1 MHRCFREVNAQQTQR
16 HDTCSHVYRYRVK
29 FHSKKSN
36 DKEQNSIVSNPIS
49 IAISPKV
56 QKKKKKRIESSSKEL
71 RFRVKVST
79 RTEILHCPNS
89 LQFPCR
95 RFSLSLRLT
104 GETASWPLG
113 EKRKY
118 RGTRKEERGKKKRK
132 EERKKIKKRAV
143 ERRIYFHGV

>member
-1 MHRCFREVNAQQTQR
+1 MRNKHNGTTRVHTCIDIELNFTRRNPTTKNKTRSYLIQYRSQFLRKFR
-16 HDTCSHVYRYRVK
+16 
-29 FHSKKSN
+29 
-36 DKEQNSIVSNPIS
+36 
-49 IAISPKV
+49 
-56 QKKKKKRIESSSKEL
+56 KKKKKDRVIVERITIPSKSFNAN
-71 RFRVKVST
+71 RN
-79 RTEILHCPNS
+79 PS